1 MAMKKTHNQ
10 IVLHRNR
17 FQAAAYIFLVILSVL
32 GIVVNIQTLLFEPED
47 IWYTL
52 LYIFI
57 LLCYAILALGL
68 MYNLLV
74 DVWKLTLTRDGIICK
89 YLFSTKF
96 VPWADIQDFG
106 LSYWVTSRSFVKWYY
121 LYFSKEMLKQTSP
134 QQKKLRGPCIKLLI
148 SEVSSSEIKEQV
160 LPFCELRTNL
170 LPFIAENV

>member
-74 DVWKLTLTRDGIICK
+74 DV
-89 YLFSTKF
+89 
-96 VPWADIQDFG
+96 
-106 LSYWVTSRSFVKWYY
+106 
-121 LYFSKEMLKQTSP
+121 
-134 QQKKLRGPCIKLLI
+134 
-148 SEVSSSEIKEQV
+148 
-160 LPFCELRTNL
+160 
-170 LPFIAENV
+170 